1 MRALIVGACVAIAPV
16 IAAAVP
22 SNVLAQTYEWVDD
35 QGRRN
40 ITDNINRIPEKYRAG
55 ATRLDGLQATP
66 EQARRALERQR
77 RLDADNER
85 FATEGQR
92 ERSLQQARDQAVE
105 ADQTFRNTAASCAS
119 SAKVDVDVKSGGG
132 VSYFGTAA
140 QRWNFEKCMTNS
152 GQPIR

>member
-92 ERSLQQARDQAVE
+92 ERSLQHTRCRALTR
-105 ADQTFRNTAASCAS
+105 
-119 SAKVDVDVKSGGG
+119 
-132 VSYFGTAA
+132 
-140 QRWNFEKCMTNS
+140 QRVRTYPAPTLRSLHCLPQYATCRPRC
-152 GQPIR
+152 G